1 MSLIVSKINSM
12 DTLLNPTIERQFAS
26 ESSKSAN
33 LALNALNFSWE
44 KEYHK
49 YYHYIKTDQTN
60 FKSNVE
66 QLNQVICQIYF
77 ERCVIE
83 LTPNNAVKYTL
94 LLPDKKLLMIT
105 KSFNSYEDKGEKD
118 VVFSIFDNRT
128 HIISDI
134 KNLDELVEG
143 INRYLDM

>member
-12 DTLLNPTIERQFAS
+12 DTLLNPTIEQQFAS
-26 ESSKSAN
+26 ESSKLTN

-44 KEYHK
+44 KEYNK
-49 YYHYIKTDQTN
+49 YSHYIKENQTN

-66 QLNQVICQIYF
+66 QLNQVICQVHF

-94 LLPDKKLLMIT
+94 LLPDKKILMIT
-105 KSFNSYEDKGEKD
+105 KSFNFYEDKGEKD
-118 VVFSIFDNRT
+118 VVFSIFENRKL
-128 HIISDI
+128 ILSDI
-134 KNLDELVEG
+134 KNLDELVTG
-143 INRYLDM
+143 INRYIEM

>member
-26 ESSKSAN
+26 ESSKLTN

-44 KEYHK
+44 KEYNK
-49 YYHYIKTDQTN
+49 YSHYIKENQTN
-60 FKSNVE
+60 FKSSVE
-66 QLNQVICQIYF
+66 QLNQIICQIYF
-77 ERCVIE
+77 EDFEIE
-83 LTPNNAVKYTL
+83 LTPNNSVKYTL

>member
-1 MSLIVSKINSM
+1 M

-26 ESSKSAN
+26 ESSKLTN

-44 KEYHK
+44 KEYNK
-49 YYHYIKTDQTN
+49 YSHYIKENQTN
-60 FKSNVE
+60 FKSSVE
-66 QLNQVICQIYF
+66 QLNQIICQIYF
-77 ERCVIE
+77 EDFEIE
-83 LTPNNAVKYTL
+83 LTPNNSVKYTL